1 LGRRDSTIIREWRAW
16 SNEGSERRR
25 KDSGRPRIT
34 NERQE
39 RRLRR
44 LASVN
49 PFETTRSVEVTWR
62 LVLEKQVSM
71 RTIYRGIRSHG
82 LAHNDQLIEW
92 CTLREHWI
100 DEWHQI
106 IFSDE
111 SRFCLWQS
119 DGRLRVRRPRGQR
132 LNLQFALRR
141 HSGLTP
147 GVMVWGAIQFRS
159 RSPLVFIQGSL
170 ECSPVHQR
178 SFGTSFVAIS
188 SKASQQ
194 CFSARQR

>member
-1 LGRRDSTIIREWRAW
+1 MYRVAFRLPWMKTGGDRLPNCIALQTITP
-16 SNEGSERRR
+16 GV
-25 KDSGRPRIT
+25 KP
-34 NERQE
+34 E

-111 SRFCLWQS
+111 SWFCLWQF

-147 GVMVWGAIQFRS
+147 GVMVWSAIQFGS
-159 RSPLVFIQGSL
+159 RSPPVFIQGSL
-170 ECSPVHQR
+170 NATRYINKVLLPYLQR
-178 SFGTSFVAIS
+178 Q
-188 SKASQQ
+188 QQ

>member
-1 LGRRDSTIIREWRAW
+1 
-16 SNEGSERRR
+16 
-25 KDSGRPRIT
+25 
-34 NERQE
+34 
-39 RRLRR
+39 
-44 LASVN
+44 
-49 PFETTRSVEVTWR
+49 
-62 LVLEKQVSM
+62 LEKQVSM
-71 RTIYRGIRSHG
+71 RTIYCGIRSHG

-111 SRFCLWQS
+111 SRFCLWQF